1 MNVDDHS
8 ESSGS
13 VRIEAPTA
21 DAMRDVGR
29 AIARYVHGGDV
40 LLLAGPLGA
49 GKTTFAQGFG
59 AGLGVEGPIVSPT
72 FTIAREL
79 SGRFEDGSPAHL
91 VHVDAYRLGSTQF
104 APGEDVTSRLLDE
117 LESLGLDEEL
127 ESPGADTLVLMEW
140 GQQMAVALAPE
151 RLEIVIERP
160 VEHRSGDAD
169 TELSSA
175 GTRIVSITGV
185 GSAWAERL
193 ERMRSEIA

>member
-59 AGLGVEGPIVSPT
+59 TGLGVEGPIVSPT

-117 LESLGLDEEL
+117 LESLGL
-127 ESPGADTLVLMEW
+127 G
-140 GQQMAVALAPE
+140 
-151 RLEIVIERP
+151 
-160 VEHRSGDAD
+160 
-169 TELSSA
+169 
-175 GTRIVSITGV
+175 
-185 GSAWAERL
+185 
-193 ERMRSEIA
+193 